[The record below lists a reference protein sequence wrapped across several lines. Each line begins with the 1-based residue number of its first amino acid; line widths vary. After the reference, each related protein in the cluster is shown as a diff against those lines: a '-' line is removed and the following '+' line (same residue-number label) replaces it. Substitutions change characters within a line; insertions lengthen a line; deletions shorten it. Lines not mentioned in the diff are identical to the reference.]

1 MQLIKIK
8 KALIS
13 VSDKTNLKE
22 VLECLKANNV
32 EIISTGGSYKFIKDL
47 GFKCTEISEYTKF
60 PEILDGRLK
69 TLHPKIHGGLLAKAD
84 DKEHQDQIKKEGID
98 FINLLIVNLYPFE
111 KKLLEKA
118 DFDTMI
124 ENIDIGGPA
133 MVRSSAKNFKFT
145 TVISSVD
152 QYSDLINELN
162 NNKGST
168 SFEFRKKLATD
179 AFLETAYYDS
189 VISNWMNDLRDNKF
203 PKKITIAGQL
213 KDKLRYGENPH
224 QQASVYKI
232 NYKNDFLSKIKQIQ
246 GKELSYNNYLDMY
259 SAVSMSK
266 ELGEKGSSCVIVK
279 HNNPCGCAIAE
290 NALKSYEL
298 ALSSDPISAFGGIVS
313 LNGEVDEKLA
323 SEISKTFYE
332 VIIARSFNKKSL
344 EIFEKKKN
352 LRLIS
357 LENIKEQ
364 DKLSYAFLGDNF
376 LIQDK
381 DQIEIN
387 KKELKFV
394 TKNKPTDKELDDL
407 IFAFKVCKFVKS
419 NAIVIAKNNRTLG
432 IGAGQTN
439 RLASSKIA
447 CQNSIKFFKDKIK
460 GSVAASDAF
469 FPFAD
474 GLNELIKIGV
484 KCIIQ
489 PGGSIKDEEV
499 IAAAEKAGI
508 AMVFTGIRNFR
519 HY

>member
-22 VLECLKANNV
+22 VLECLKENNV
-32 EIISTGGSYKFIKDL
+32 EIISTGGSYKFIKNL

-84 DKEHQDQIKKEGID
+84 DKEHLDQIKKEGID

-145 TVISSVD
+145 TVISSTD

-259 SAVSMSK
+259 SAVSISK

-279 HNNPCGCAIAE
+279 HNNPCGCAIAK

-313 LNGEVDEKLA
+313 FNGEVDEKLA
-323 SEISKTFYE
+323 SEITKTFYE
-332 VIIARSFNKKSL
+332 VIIARGFDKKSL

-357 LENIKEQ
+357 LENFKEE

-376 LIQDK
+376 LVQDK

-394 TKNKPTDKELDDL
+394 TKNKPTDNELDDL

-419 NAIVIAKNNRTLG
+419 NAIVIAKNNKTLG

-447 CQNSIKFFKDKIK
+447 CQNATEFFKDEIK

-474 GLNELIKIGV
+474 GLNELIRIGV

-489 PGGSIKDEEV
+489 PGGSIKDGEV

-508 AMVFTGIRNFR
+508 AMVFTSIRNFK
-519 HY
+519 H

>member
-145 TVISSVD
+145 TVISSTD

-189 VISNWMNDLRDNKF
+189 LISNWMNDLKDNKF

-246 GKELSYNNYLDMY
+246 GKELSYNNYLDIY
-259 SAVSMSK
+259 SAVSISK
-266 ELGEKGSSCVIVK
+266 ELGEKGNSCVIVK

-313 LNGEVDEKLA
+313 FNGEVDEKLA
-323 SEISKTFYE
+323 SEITKTFYE
-332 VIIARSFNKKSL
+332 VIIAKGFNKKSL

-357 LENIKEQ
+357 LENFKVH
-364 DKLSYAFLGDNF
+364 DKFSYTFLGDNF

-419 NAIVIAKNNRTLG
+419 NAIVIAKNNKTLG

-447 CQNSIKFFKDKIK
+447 CMNATEFFKNEIN

-489 PGGSIKDEEV
+489 PGGSINDNEV
-499 IAAAEKAGI
+499 IAAADKHGI
-508 AMVFTGIRNFR
+508 TMIFTGIRNFR
-519 HY
+519 H

>member
-84 DKEHQDQIKKEGID
+84 DKEHQEQIKKEGID
-98 FINLLIVNLYPFE
+98 FINLLIVNLYSFE

-118 DFDTMI
+118 DFGTMI

-145 TVISSVD
+145 TVISSTE

-168 SFEFRKKLATD
+168 SFEFRKKLAID

-246 GKELSYNNYLDMY
+246 GKELSYNNYLDMH
-259 SAVSMSK
+259 SAVSISK
-266 ELGEKGSSCVIVK
+266 ELGENGSSCVIVK

-298 ALSSDPISAFGGIVS
+298 AVSSDPISAFGGIVS
-313 LNGEVDEKLA
+313 FNGEVDEKLA
-323 SEISKTFYE
+323 NEITKTFYE
-332 VIIARSFNKKSL
+332 VIIARGFNKNSL

-357 LENIKEQ
+357 LENFKEQ
-364 DKLSYAFLGDNF
+364 DKFSYTFLGDNF
-376 LIQDK
+376 LIQEK

-419 NAIVIAKNNRTLG
+419 NAIVIAKNNKTLG

-447 CQNSIKFFKDKIK
+447 CQNASQFFKDEIK

-474 GLNELIKIGV
+474 GLDELIKIGV

-489 PGGSIKDEEV
+489 PGGSIKDNDV
-499 IAAAEKAGI
+499 ITAADKAGI
-508 AMVFTGIRNFR
+508 VMVFTGIRNFR
-519 HY
+519 H

>member
-118 DFDTMI
+118 DFETMI

-145 TVISSVD
+145 TVISGTD

-162 NNKGST
+162 KNKGST

-224 QQASVYKI
+224 QRASVYRV

-259 SAVSMSK
+259 SAISISK
-266 ELGEKGSSCVIVK
+266 ELEENGSSCVIVK

-298 ALSSDPISAFGGIVS
+298 ALSSDPVSAFGGIVS
-313 LNGEVDEKLA
+313 FNGEVDEKLA
-323 SEISKTFYE
+323 SEITKTFYE
-332 VIIARSFNKKSL
+332 VIIARSFDKKSL

-357 LENIKEQ
+357 LENFKEQ
-364 DKLSYAFLGDNF
+364 DKFSYTFLGDNF
-376 LIQDK
+376 LVQDK

-419 NAIVIAKNNRTLG
+419 NAIVIAKNNKTLG

-447 CQNSIKFFKDKIK
+447 CQNANEFFKDKIK

-474 GLNELIKIGV
+474 GLDELIKIGV

-489 PGGSIKDEEV
+489 PGGSIKDDEV
-499 IAAAEKAGI
+499 IAAAERAGI

-519 HY
+519 H

>member
-145 TVISSVD
+145 TVISSTD

-259 SAVSMSK
+259 SAVSISK
-266 ELGEKGSSCVIVK
+266 ELGENGSSCVIVK

-313 LNGEVDEKLA
+313 FNGEVDEKLA
-323 SEISKTFYE
+323 SEITKTFYE

-344 EIFEKKKN
+344 EIFE
-352 LRLIS
+352 R
-357 LENIKEQ
+357 
-364 DKLSYAFLGDNF
+364 
-376 LIQDK
+376 
-381 DQIEIN
+381 
-387 KKELKFV
+387 
-394 TKNKPTDKELDDL
+394 
-407 IFAFKVCKFVKS
+407 
-419 NAIVIAKNNRTLG
+419 
-432 IGAGQTN
+432 
-439 RLASSKIA
+439 
-447 CQNSIKFFKDKIK
+447 
-460 GSVAASDAF
+460 
-469 FPFAD
+469 
-474 GLNELIKIGV
+474 
-484 KCIIQ
+484 
-489 PGGSIKDEEV
+489 
-499 IAAAEKAGI
+499 
-508 AMVFTGIRNFR
+508 
-519 HY
+519 

>member
-22 VLECLKANNV
+22 VLECLTANKV

-84 DKEHQDQIKKEGID
+84 DKKHQDQIKKENID

-111 KKLLEKA
+111 KKLLDKA
-118 DFDTMI
+118 DFETMI

-133 MVRSSAKNFKFT
+133 LVRSSAKNFKFT
-145 TVISSVD
+145 TVISSID

-162 NNKGST
+162 SNKGSA
-168 SFEFRKKLATD
+168 SFEFRKRLATD

-189 VISNWMNDLRDNKF
+189 VISNWMNNLRDNKF
-203 PKKITIAGQL
+203 PKKITISGQL

-232 NYKNDFLSKIKQIQ
+232 NYKIDFLSRIKQIQ

-259 SAVSMSK
+259 SAISISK

-279 HNNPCGCAIAE
+279 HNNPCGCAITE
-290 NALKSYEL
+290 NALKSFEL
-298 ALSSDPISAFGGIVS
+298 ALQSDPISAFGGIIS
-313 LNGEVDEKLA
+313 FNKEVDERLA
-323 SEISKTFYE
+323 NKITKTFYE
-332 VIIARSFNKKSL
+332 VIIAKSFSKKSL

-357 LENIKEQ
+357 LENVNEQ
-364 DKLSYAFLGDNF
+364 DNLSYTFLGDNF

-381 DQIEIN
+381 DQIEVN

-394 TKNKPTDKELDDL
+394 TKNKPNDKELDDL

-419 NAIVIAKNNRTLG
+419 NAIVIAKNNQTLG

-439 RLASSKIA
+439 RLASSLIA
-447 CQNSIKFFKDKIK
+447 CQNASKFFKNETR
-460 GSVAASDAF
+460 GSVVASDAF

-474 GLNELIKIGV
+474 GLNKLIKIGV
-484 KCIIQ
+484 KSIIQ
-489 PGGSIKDEEV
+489 PGGSIKDDEV

-519 HY
+519 H

>member
-22 VLECLKANNV
+22 VLECLKINNI

-47 GFKCTEISEYTKF
+47 GFQCTEISEYTKF

-84 DKEHQDQIKKEGID
+84 DKEHQDQIKKEHID

-118 DFDTMI
+118 DFETMI

-145 TVISSVD
+145 TVVSSID
-152 QYSDLINELN
+152 QYSDLINELK

-189 VISNWMNDLRDNKF
+189 VISNWMNNLRDNKF
-203 PKKITIAGQL
+203 PKKITISGQL

-259 SAVSMSK
+259 SAVSISK

-279 HNNPCGCAIAE
+279 HNNPCGCAMAE

-298 ALSSDPISAFGGIVS
+298 ALQSDPIVLLEGLSA
-313 LNGEVDEKLA
+313 LTRKLM
-323 SEISKTFYE
+323 
-332 VIIARSFNKKSL
+332 
-344 EIFEKKKN
+344 KN
-352 LRLIS
+352 
-357 LENIKEQ
+357 
-364 DKLSYAFLGDNF
+364 
-376 LIQDK
+376 
-381 DQIEIN
+381 
-387 KKELKFV
+387 
-394 TKNKPTDKELDDL
+394 
-407 IFAFKVCKFVKS
+407 
-419 NAIVIAKNNRTLG
+419 
-432 IGAGQTN
+432 
-439 RLASSKIA
+439 
-447 CQNSIKFFKDKIK
+447 
-460 GSVAASDAF
+460 
-469 FPFAD
+469 
-474 GLNELIKIGV
+474 
-484 KCIIQ
+484 
-489 PGGSIKDEEV
+489 
-499 IAAAEKAGI
+499 
-508 AMVFTGIRNFR
+508 
-519 HY
+519 

>member
-22 VLECLKANNV
+22 VLEVLKKNNI

-47 GFKCTEISEYTKF
+47 GFKCTEISEYTKS

-69 TLHPKIHGGLLAKAD
+69 TLHPKIHGGLLVKGDNA
-84 DKEHQDQIKKEGID
+84 EHLNQIKKENIEL
-98 FINLLIVNLYPFE
+98 INLLIVNLYPFE

-145 TVISSVD
+145 TVVSSTD

-168 SFEFRKKLATD
+168 SLDFRKKLATD

-189 VISNWMNDLRDNKF
+189 VISNWMNALTDNKF
-203 PKKITIAGQL
+203 PKKITIAGQI

-259 SAVSMSK
+259 SAVSISK
-266 ELGEKGSSCVIVK
+266 ELGENESSCVIVK
-279 HNNPCGCAIAE
+279 HNNPCGCATAE
-290 NALKSYEL
+290 NASKAYEL
-298 ALSSDPISAFGGIVS
+298 ALQSDPISAFGGIVS
-313 LNGEVDEKLA
+313 FNDEIDEKLA
-323 SEISKTFYE
+323 TEITKTFYE
-332 VIIARSFNKKSL
+332 VIIARSFTKKSL

-364 DKLSYAFLGDNF
+364 DKLSYTFLGDNF

-387 KKELKFV
+387 KKDLKFV

-419 NAIVIAKNNRTLG
+419 NAIVIAKNNKTLG

-447 CQNSIKFFKDKIK
+447 CENANKLFANEIR

-474 GLNELIKIGV
+474 GLSELIKIGIKAV
-484 KCIIQ
+484 IQ
-489 PGGSIKDEEV
+489 PGGSIKDDEV
-499 IAAAEKAGI
+499 IAAADKSGI

-519 HY
+519 H

>member
-22 VLECLKANNV
+22 VLECLKINNI

-47 GFKCTEISEYTKF
+47 GFQCTEISEYTKF

-84 DKEHQDQIKKEGID
+84 DKEHLDQIKKEHID

-118 DFDTMI
+118 DFETMI

-145 TVISSVD
+145 TVVSSID
-152 QYSDLINELN
+152 QYSDLINELK

-189 VISNWMNDLRDNKF
+189 VISNWMNNLRDNKF
-203 PKKITIAGQL
+203 PKKITISDQL

-224 QQASVYKI
+224 QQASVYKT

-259 SAVSMSK
+259 SAVSITK

-313 LNGEVDEKLA
+313 FNGEVDEKLA
-323 SEISKTFYE
+323 GEITKTFYE
-332 VIIARSFNKKSL
+332 VIIARGFNKKSL
-344 EIFEKKKN
+344 EIFAKKKN

-357 LENIKEQ
+357 LENFKEQ
-364 DKLSYAFLGDNF
+364 DKFSYTFLGDNF

-407 IFAFKVCKFVKS
+407 IFAFKICKFVKS
-419 NAIVIAKNNRTLG
+419 NAIVIAKNNKTLG

-439 RLASSKIA
+439 RLASSKVA
-447 CQNSIKFFKDKIK
+447 CQNATEFFKNEIK

-474 GLNELIKIGV
+474 GLNELMKIGV

-489 PGGSIKDEEV
+489 PGGSIKDKEV
-499 IAAAEKAGI
+499 IAAAEEAQI
-508 AMVFTGIRNFR
+508 AMVFTGVRNFR
-519 HY
+519 H

>member
-22 VLECLKANNV
+22 VLECLKKNNV

-47 GFKCTEISEYTKF
+47 GFQCTEISEYTKS

-69 TLHPKIHGGLLAKAD
+69 TLHPKIHGGLLAKGD
-84 DKEHQDQIKKEGID
+84 DKDHLNQIKKENIEL
-98 FINLLIVNLYPFE
+98 INLLIVNLYPFE

-145 TVISSVD
+145 TVISSTD
-152 QYSDLINELN
+152 QYSDLIKELN

-168 SFEFRKKLATD
+168 SFDFRKKLATD

-189 VISNWMNDLRDNKF
+189 VISNWMNGFTDNKF

-232 NYKNDFLSKIKQIQ
+232 NYKNDFLSKIKQLQ

-259 SAVSMSK
+259 SAVSISK
-266 ELGEKGSSCVIVK
+266 ELGESGSSCVIVK
-279 HNNPCGCAIAE
+279 HNNPSGCATAE
-290 NALKSYEL
+290 NASKAYEL

-313 LNGEVDEKLA
+313 FNGEIDEKLA
-323 SEISKTFYE
+323 TEITKTFYE
-332 VIIARSFNKKSL
+332 VIIARSFTKKSL

-364 DKLSYAFLGDNF
+364 DKLSYTFLGDNF

-419 NAIVIAKNNRTLG
+419 NAIVIAKNNKTLG

-447 CQNSIKFFKDKIK
+447 CENANQFFANEIK

-474 GLNELIKIGV
+474 GLSELIKIGIKAV
-484 KCIIQ
+484 IQ
-489 PGGSIKDEEV
+489 PGGSIKDDEV
-499 IAAAEKAGI
+499 ISAADKAGI

-519 HY
+519 H

>member
-13 VSDKTNLKE
+13 VSNKTNLKE
-22 VLECLKANNV
+22 VLECLKINNI
-32 EIISTGGSYKFIKDL
+32 EIISTGGSYKFIIDL
-47 GFKCTEISEYTKF
+47 GFQCTEISEYTKF

-84 DKEHQDQIKKEGID
+84 DKEHQSQIKKQGID

-118 DFDTMI
+118 NFETMI

-145 TVISSVD
+145 AVISNID

-168 SFEFRKKLATD
+168 SFEFRKKLAND

-189 VISNWMNDLRDNKF
+189 VISNWMSNLRDNKF
-203 PKKITIAGQL
+203 PKKITISGQL
-213 KDKLRYGENPH
+213 KDKLKYGENPH

-232 NYKNDFLSKIKQIQ
+232 NYKNDILSKIKKIQ
-246 GKELSYNNYLDMY
+246 GKQLSYNNYLDMY
-259 SAVSMSK
+259 SAVSISR
-266 ELGEKGSSCVIVK
+266 ELGEKGSSCIIVK

-298 ALSSDPISAFGGIVS
+298 ALQSDPISAFGGIVS
-313 LNGEVDEKLA
+313 FNEEVDEKL
-323 SEISKTFYE
+323 ENKIVKTFYE
-332 VIIARSFNKKSL
+332 VIIAKNFSKKSL

-352 LRLIS
+352 LRIIS
-357 LENIKEQ
+357 LENINDQ
-364 DKLSYAFLGDNF
+364 DNLSYTFLGDKF
-376 LIQDK
+376 LLQDK

-387 KKELKFV
+387 KKKLKFV
-394 TKNKPTDKELDDL
+394 TKNKPSDKNLDDL
-407 IFAFKVCKFVKS
+407 IFALKVCKFVKS
-419 NAIVIAKNNRTLG
+419 NAVVIAKNNQTLG

-439 RLASSKIA
+439 RLSSSKIA
-447 CQNSIKFFKDKIK
+447 CENATQFFKNKIK

-474 GLNELIKIGV
+474 GLNELIKVGI

-489 PGGSIKDEEV
+489 PGGSIKDDEV
-499 IAAAEKAGI
+499 IAAADKAQI

-519 HY
+519 H

>member
-22 VLECLKANNV
+22 VLETLKKNNI

-47 GFKCTEISEYTKF
+47 GFECTEISEYTKS

-69 TLHPKIHGGLLAKAD
+69 TLHPKIHGGLLAKGD
-84 DKEHQDQIKKEGID
+84 DKEHLNQIKKENIEL
-98 FINLLIVNLYPFE
+98 INLLIVNLYPFE

-145 TVISSVD
+145 TVISSTD

-168 SFEFRKKLATD
+168 SLDFRKKLATD

-189 VISNWMNDLRDNKF
+189 VISNWMNGLTDNKF
-203 PKKITIAGQL
+203 PKKITIAGQI

-259 SAVSMSK
+259 SAVSISK
-266 ELGEKGSSCVIVK
+266 ELGENESSCVIVK

-313 LNGEVDEKLA
+313 FNGEVDEKLA
-323 SEISKTFYE
+323 SEITKTFYE
-332 VIIARSFNKKSL
+332 VVVARSFTKKSL

-357 LENIKEQ
+357 LENIKDQ
-364 DKLSYAFLGDNF
+364 DKLSYTFLGDNF

-387 KKELKFV
+387 KKDLKFV

-419 NAIVIAKNNRTLG
+419 NAIVIAKNNKTLG

-447 CQNSIKFFKDKIK
+447 CGNAAQFFLNEIK

-474 GLNELIKIGV
+474 GLSELIKIGIKAV
-484 KCIIQ
+484 IQ
-489 PGGSIKDEEV
+489 PGGSIKDDEV
-499 IAAAEKAGI
+499 IAAADKAGI

-519 HY
+519 H

>member
-22 VLECLKANNV
+22 VLECLIANNV

-69 TLHPKIHGGLLAKAD
+69 TLHPKIHGGLLAKGD
-84 DKEHQDQIKKEGID
+84 DKEHQNQIKKEGID
-98 FINLLIVNLYPFE
+98 LINLLIVNLYPFE

-133 MVRSSAKNFKFT
+133 MIRSSAKNFKFT
-145 TVISSVD
+145 TVVSSTD

-168 SFEFRKKLATD
+168 SFDFRKKLATD

-189 VISNWMNDLRDNKF
+189 VISNWMNDLRDTKF
-203 PKKITIAGQL
+203 PKKITIPGQL
-213 KDKLRYGENPH
+213 KNKLRYGENPH

-259 SAVSMSK
+259 SAVSISK
-266 ELGEKGSSCVIVK
+266 ELGENGSSCVIVK

-313 LNGEVDEKLA
+313 FNGEVDEKLA
-323 SEISKTFYE
+323 SEITKTFYE
-332 VIIARSFNKKSL
+332 VIIARGFNKKSL

-357 LENIKEQ
+357 SENFREQ
-364 DKLSYAFLGDNF
+364 DKFSYTFLGDNF

-381 DQIEIN
+381 DQIEIS
-387 KKELKFV
+387 KKELKLV
-394 TKNKPTDKELDDL
+394 TKNKPTDKELNDL

-419 NAIVIAKNNRTLG
+419 NAIVIAKNNKTLG

-447 CQNSIKFFKDKIK
+447 CQNATEFFKDEIK

-489 PGGSIKDEEV
+489 PGGSIKDDEV

-508 AMVFTGIRNFR
+508 AMVFTGVRNFR
-519 HY
+519 H

>member
-1 MQLIKIK
+1 
-8 KALIS
+8 
-13 VSDKTNLKE
+13 
-22 VLECLKANNV
+22 
-32 EIISTGGSYKFIKDL
+32 
-47 GFKCTEISEYTKF
+47 
-60 PEILDGRLK
+60 
-69 TLHPKIHGGLLAKAD
+69 LHPKIHGGLLAKAD

-98 FINLLIVNLYPFE
+98 FINLLIVNLYPLE

-145 TVISSVD
+145 TVISSTD

-162 NNKGST
+162 NNNGST

-213 KDKLRYGENPH
+213 KNRLRYGENPH

-259 SAVSMSK
+259 SAVSISK
-266 ELGEKGSSCVIVK
+266 ELGENGSSCVIVK

-298 ALSSDPISAFGGIVS
+298 ALSSDPTSAFGGIVS
-313 LNGEVDEKLA
+313 FNEEIDEKLA
-323 SEISKTFYE
+323 SEITKTFYE
-332 VIIARSFNKKSL
+332 VIIARGFNKKSL

-357 LENIKEQ
+357 LENFKEQ
-364 DKLSYAFLGDNF
+364 DKFSYTFLGDNF
-376 LIQDK
+376 LIQEK

-394 TKNKPTDKELDDL
+394 TKNKPSDKELDDL

-447 CQNSIKFFKDKIK
+447 CQNANKFFKDEIK

-474 GLNELIKIGV
+474 GLDELIKIGV

-489 PGGSIKDEEV
+489 PGGSIKDGEV

-508 AMVFTGIRNFR
+508 AMVFTGVRNFR
-519 HY
+519 H

>member
-22 VLECLKANNV
+22 VLECLQANNV

-84 DKEHQDQIKKEGID
+84 DKEHLDQIKKEGID

-145 TVISSVD
+145 TVISSTD

-189 VISNWMNDLRDNKF
+189 VISNWMNNLTDNKF

-213 KDKLRYGENPH
+213 KDRLRYGENPH

-259 SAVSMSK
+259 SAVSISK

-279 HNNPCGCAIAE
+279 HNNPCG
-290 NALKSYEL
+290 
-298 ALSSDPISAFGGIVS
+298 DPISAFGGIVS
-313 LNGEVDEKLA
+313 FNGEVDEKLA
-323 SEISKTFYE
+323 SEITKTFYE

-357 LENIKEQ
+357 LENFKEK
-364 DKLSYAFLGDNF
+364 DKFSYTFLGDNF
-376 LIQDK
+376 LVQDK
-381 DQIEIN
+381 DQIETN

-394 TKNKPTDKELDDL
+394 TKDKPNDKELDDL

-419 NAIVIAKNNRTLG
+419 NAIVIAKNNKTLG

-447 CQNSIKFFKDKIK
+447 CQNANEFFKDKIK

-474 GLNELIKIGV
+474 GLDELIKIGV

-499 IAAAEKAGI
+499 IAAAEKAGM

-519 HY
+519 H

>member
-1 MQLIKIK
+1 
-8 KALIS
+8 
-13 VSDKTNLKE
+13 
-22 VLECLKANNV
+22 
-32 EIISTGGSYKFIKDL
+32 
-47 GFKCTEISEYTKF
+47 
-60 PEILDGRLK
+60 
-69 TLHPKIHGGLLAKAD
+69 
-84 DKEHQDQIKKEGID
+84 
-98 FINLLIVNLYPFE
+98 
-111 KKLLEKA
+111 
-118 DFDTMI
+118 MI

-145 TVISSVD
+145 TVISSTD

-213 KDKLRYGENPH
+213 KDRLRYGENPH

-259 SAVSMSK
+259 SAVSVSK
-266 ELGEKGSSCVIVK
+266 ELGENGSSCVIVK

-298 ALSSDPISAFGGIVS
+298 ALSSDPTSAFGGIVS
-313 LNGEVDEKLA
+313 FNGEVDEKLA
-323 SEISKTFYE
+323 SEITKTFYE
-332 VIIARSFNKKSL
+332 VIIARGFNKKSL

-357 LENIKEQ
+357 LENFKEQ
-364 DKLSYAFLGDNF
+364 DRFSYTFLGDNF

-419 NAIVIAKNNRTLG
+419 NAIVIAKNNKTLG

-447 CQNSIKFFKDKIK
+447 CMNATEFFKDEIK

-489 PGGSIKDEEV
+489 PGESIKDDEV

-519 HY
+519 H